1 MKVMFFAKILD
12 IYTNDHKSFLSK
24 LMFGV
29 KVEYSVLHACC
40 LVRRKKNG
48 FMVPKNHDFR
58 ETTHKDCYIQFLT
71 LCHILHNCS
80 SL

>member
-40 LVRRKKNG
+40 LARRKK
-48 FMVPKNHDFR
+48 MVLWYPKI
-58 ETTHKDCYIQFLT
+58 TTLEKQ
-71 LCHILHNCS
+71 HIKIAIFS
-80 SL
+80 F